1 MTKQSGF
8 TLIELMIVVAI
19 LGVLS
24 AAVVPVFKY
33 YQERTERATSCKQGL
48 LQVAVEMDMYKGV
61 NQTYPPAGLLSGVN
75 FPAVNGDYT
84 YYIDLGGSGNMA
96 TSYKLR
102 CQPAAGVDTDCGALT
117 YDNFG
122 RMDAPAAVAPNNAE
136 SCWR

>member
-33 YQERTERATSCKQGL
+33 YQERTERSAGCKQGL
-48 LQVAVEMDMYKGV
+48 LQAAVEMELFKGV
-61 NQTYPPAGLLSGVN
+61 NQTYPPVGLFNLPNVDLS
-75 FPAVNGDYT
+75 ADEYT
-84 YYIDLGGSGNMA
+84 FFIDLGGSGNMA
-96 TSYKLR
+96 TSYQLR
-102 CQPAAGVDTDCGALT
+102 CEPSAGFDTGCGTLT

-122 RMDAPAAVAPNNAE
+122 RKDAPAAVAPNTAD